1 LVPFGSTTTE
11 GQAGGAPSG
20 LPARDRRGASNT
32 ESERLSPAE
41 WGFAGLGVAA
51 LLADAVAAAVAIREA
66 GGTHPAAAVLIM
78 LSLAMLCLLGLVYVA
93 VTHSRRSRL
102 RADALRNVAA
112 EMGLGDL
119 SARAPVDDDDELGGL
134 GQSLNAMA
142 DRIARILQAQK
153 DLLAGVSHE
162 LRSPLARIELSLE
175 LIQIELERGRADAP
189 AGVDRRR
196 SPGADLLTGIREE
209 VALLER
215 HIQRLMEAQRV
226 GVDRVLVQRS
236 EIVLDELIAQ
246 VLRRDEPR
254 LASQGFGLE
263 LDLQLGDG
271 VILGDANA
279 LDRVLSTLVENALQ
293 HGHIR
298 AVVGAPAGPKSLRVE
313 TERIEHGAVV
323 RLLDRGPGLT
333 QEQCLRVFEAFFRTD
348 ASRNSNTGGTGLGL
362 YLVKRIVEAH
372 GGTARAQP
380 RPGGGLCIELR
391 LPLYGLMAPKETVRM
406 AAVDSHAPELGP
418 PPGGF
423 GG

>member
-1 LVPFGSTTTE
+1 MVSFGIISADS
-11 GQAGGAPSG
+11 QAGSSPPG
-20 LPARDRRGASNT
+20 RERRGAANPDI
-32 ESERLSPAE
+32 ERINAAE
-41 WGFAGLGVAA
+41 WGFIGLGVAA
-51 LLADAVAAAVAIREA
+51 MLADVVAAAVAIREA
-66 GGTHPAAAVLIM
+66 GGVRPALAVLIM
-78 LSLAMLCLLGLVYVA
+78 LGLAMVCLAGLVFVA
-93 VTHSRRSRL
+93 VSHSRRFRL
-102 RADALRNVAA
+102 RAEALRDVAA

-134 GQSLNAMA
+134 GLSLNAMA

-162 LRSPLARIELSLE
+162 LRSPLARIELGLE

-196 SPGADLLTGIREE
+196 SPGSDLLTGLREE
-209 VALLER
+209 VTLLER

-226 GVDRVLVQRS
+226 GVDRVLLQRQ
-236 EIVLDELIAQ
+236 EIVLDELVSQ
-246 VLRRDEPR
+246 VLRRDETR
-254 LASQGFGLE
+254 LAAQGFELE
-263 LDLQLGDG
+263 LDLQIGDG

-293 HGHIR
+293 HGHTRNAEGQSI
-298 AVVGAPAGPKSLRVE
+298 GPKSLRIE
-313 TERIEHGAVV
+313 TERGDQGALV
-323 RLLDRGPGLT
+323 RVLDRGPGLN

-362 YLVKRIVEAH
+362 YLVKRIIEAH

-380 RPGGGLCIELR
+380 RQGGGLCIELR
-391 LPLYGLMAPKETVRM
+391 LPLFGLLVPKETVRM
-406 AAVDSHAPELGP
+406 AAVDSHAPELG
-418 PPGGF
+418 GF